1 MVDSCNLKPD
11 CGEKGEYRASDH
23 EREVIRCSEPC
34 GGGKPPENEEK
45 PHENADEARDNRN
58 NMNTFDNFMF
68 LLRTSGYLNNLPNA
82 AGRLRIDVDQSGRSE
97 CPLRDQNAKTSQ

>member
-1 MVDSCNLKPD
+1 MVDRCNLKPD

-45 PHENADEARDNRN
+45 PHETHDNRN
-58 NMNTFDNFMF
+58 K
-68 LLRTSGYLNNLPNA
+68 
-82 AGRLRIDVDQSGRSE
+82 
-97 CPLRDQNAKTSQ
+97 PLREVVWVILAHF

>member
-1 MVDSCNLKPD
+1 VRFNGRSALDNFPSPFEHHVMDRCNLEPD

-58 NMNTFDNFMF
+58 NM
-68 LLRTSGYLNNLPNA
+68 
-82 AGRLRIDVDQSGRSE
+82 
-97 CPLRDQNAKTSQ
+97 